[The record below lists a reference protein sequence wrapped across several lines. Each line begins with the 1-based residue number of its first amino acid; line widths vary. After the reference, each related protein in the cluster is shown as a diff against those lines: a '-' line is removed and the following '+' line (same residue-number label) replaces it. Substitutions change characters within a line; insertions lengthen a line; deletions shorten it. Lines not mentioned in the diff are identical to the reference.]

1 MKSTGDK
8 TINTGVFFCIVL
20 QIKHI
25 QRDTLMHLPFSNTVK
40 LNETQLKKHF
50 AHVFSLFWPGKYRKC
65 PIVNQDWLKYKEL
78 GILLCSWFPKNK
90 WVSPGNVAI
99 TDQPKVH
106 RKRHSHDRQQ
116 ERTQHFVCHPYTNM
130 DKSLTEAIYNRRF
143 YRDVLPVL

>member
-50 AHVFSLFWPGKYRKC
+50 AHVFSLF
-65 PIVNQDWLKYKEL
+65 
-78 GILLCSWFPKNK
+78 
-90 WVSPGNVAI
+90 
-99 TDQPKVH
+99 
-106 RKRHSHDRQQ
+106 
-116 ERTQHFVCHPYTNM
+116 
-130 DKSLTEAIYNRRF
+130 
-143 YRDVLPVL
+143 